1 MVKSELLDSKVISMG
16 MTCSRPKLKKLPQRK
31 IPDVELHKVKH
42 ANEPERVSIKCTR
55 DAAIQLTENRTD
67 ADMKALYDAASVLRR
82 AISKAHHWSFSGS
95 LFDVEE
101 GHLPNFTELYSFSQ
115 PRKAISKAQPW
126 SFSGSLFDVEE
137 GHLPNFTELYS
148 FSQPRKAISKAQPLS
163 FSGSLLAVDDE
174 HLPKELYSFFRWVI
188 QGPDTT
194 LSSDAKSSYVN
205 RNAISLAHTR
215 KTNTQTLKTTR

>member
-16 MTCSRPKLKKLPQRK
+16 MTCSRPKLKKLLLRK

-67 ADMKALYDAASVLRR
+67 ADMKALYDAASVHRR

-126 SFSGSLFDVEE
+126 
-137 GHLPNFTELYS
+137 
-148 FSQPRKAISKAQPLS
+148 S